1 MIPIIIDTNP
11 GKPKVAL
18 LKSKPI
24 PHSKEPNIGKIIAQ
38 TILLHLFILCYSSP
52 NMSEILLKV
61 DLVKDS
67 LATICS
73 SLSLIPS
80 IVSIVSKVSIEAFV
94 SNLLAKLSPG
104 FLKSPKSDSKTSL
117 IESSA
122 SPFNFEVLYKF
133 KISSL

>member
-24 PHSKEPNIGKIIAQ
+24 PHSKEPNIEKIIAQ

-52 NMSEILLKV
+52 NMSDVLLEV
-61 DLVKDS
+61 GLVKDS

-94 SNLLAKLSPG
+94 YNLLAKLSPG

>member
-1 MIPIIIDTNP
+1 MIPMIIDAAP
-11 GKPKVAL
+11 GIPKVDL
-18 LKSKPI
+18 LKSTPI
-24 PHSKEPNIGKIIAQ
+24 PHNKEPNIVKMMAQ
-38 TILLHLFILCYSSP
+38 TILVRLFILCYSSP
-52 NMSEILLKV
+52 NMSEILLEV
-61 DLVKDS
+61 DLAKDS

-122 SPFNFEVLYKF
+122 SPFNFDVFYKF